1 MRNIKNPRRP
11 PLLRAKH
18 YKLPSIF
25 QPDNLLREARRQ
37 KKKTLGAVPPICV
50 LDPDGDVTA
59 HLVEL
64 GRARKNPNWACYH
77 TQLYDVDVDGQR
89 FGLLPVAVGASFAV
103 LVAEQLFVSGCKLLV
118 SVTSAGLLDTR
129 LKPPFFLLIEK
140 ALRDEGTSYHY
151 CPPSDYSS
159 IDHRLARRLV
169 KEFARRS
176 LPVLK
181 GATWTTDA
189 PFRETSKAIAAA
201 KKLGL
206 HAVEMEAAALY
217 AFAKARRKQVVCY
230 AFVTNQMAAAEGDF
244 EKGPNHGVEEF
255 LAVIKAT
262 NAGSRQIATSPS
274 SSRSQRA
281 SKKSPP
287 SSPRIG

>member
-1 MRNIKNPRRP
+1 MKASSRP

-18 YKLPSIF
+18 YRRPSVF

-37 KKKTLGAVPPICV
+37 KNKTAGAVPPVCV

-64 GRARKNPNWACYH
+64 GWARKNTRWACYH
-77 TQLYDVDVDGQR
+77 THLYDVDLNGQR
-89 FGLLPVAVGASFAV
+89 FGLVPVAVGASFAV
-103 LVAEQLFVSGCKLLV
+103 LVAEELFASGCRLLV
-118 SVTSAGLLDTR
+118 SVTSAGLLNSR

-151 CPPSDYSS
+151 CPPSDYSA
-159 IDHRLARRLV
+159 IDRRLAARLV
-169 KEFARRS
+169 KEFKRES

-201 KKLGL
+201 KKMGL
-206 HAVEMEAAALY
+206 QAVEMEAAALY
-217 AFAKARRKQVVCY
+217 AFAKARRRPVVCY

-244 EKGPNHGVEEF
+244 EKGHNHGVDAF
-255 LAVIKAT
+255 LAIIKAT
-262 NAGSRQIATSPS
+262 SAALR
-274 SSRSQRA
+274 
-281 SKKSPP
+281 
-287 SSPRIG
+287 

>member
-1 MRNIKNPRRP
+1 MRDMKISNRP

-18 YKLPSIF
+18 YRLQSVF

-37 KKKTLGAVPPICV
+37 KKKTLGAVPPVCV

-64 GRARKNPNWACYH
+64 GRARKNPDWACYH

-103 LVAEQLFVSGCKLLV
+103 LVAEQLFVSGCRLLV

-159 IDHRLARRLV
+159 IDHRLAARLV
-169 KEFARRS
+169 KEFESRS

-189 PFRETSKAIAAA
+189 PFRETSMAIAAA

-206 HAVEMEAAALY
+206 QAVEMEAAALY
-217 AFAKARRKQVVCY
+217 AFAKARGKKVVCY
-230 AFVTNQMAAAEGDF
+230 AFITNQMAAAEGDF
-244 EKGPNHGVEEF
+244 EKGPNHGVDRF
-255 LAVIKAT
+255 LAIIKAT
-262 NAGSRQIATSPS
+262 SAA
-274 SSRSQRA
+274 A
-281 SKKSPP
+281 
-287 SSPRIG
+287 